1 MLCSGASCP
10 ATTLLLSMYTVYNTA
25 LIIISCAKFSFGPST
40 CMLQCRKFSSKFAS
54 RFPADQT
61 RSAITCT
68 WCTPHTTAPEFFISW
83 TVPDLFWKLQELVVL
98 LLWKLQMQIGF
109 ILSPLELLGWSA
121 GMCIAWFVNVGFHRW
136 ESESEAMDR
145 SRGNKRNW
153 YKYHHSTLVE
163 KERISWNRWS
173 ARGLQY
179 YIYIYIYIWFLQTI
193 AMWIM
198 PEEYCSCRK
207 LAECRSLELEAW
219 GSHVLMLE
227 PLYTG
232 WLQDHGM
239 GGWFLQLLSV
249 RRRWRRCS
257 KPAAARADQCS
268 KNMFRQ
274 LCTILQSYSCC

>member
-1 MLCSGASCP
+1 MGVCCILAHP
-10 ATTLLLSMYTVYNTA
+10 APQLPSSSVCTQYNTA

-40 CMLQCRKFSSKFAS
+40 CLLQCRKFSSKFAS
-54 RFPADQT
+54 RFPADQN

-83 TVPDLFWKLQELVVL
+83 TVPDLFWKLQELVLL

-179 YIYIYIYIWFLQTI
+179 YIYIYICGIFKRLQ
-193 AMWIM
+193 
-198 PEEYCSCRK
+198 CGSCRK
-207 LAECRSLELEAW
+207 NIATVESLQNA
-219 GSHVLMLE
+219 GVS
-227 PLYTG
+227 
-232 WLQDHGM
+232 
-239 GGWFLQLLSV
+239 S
-249 RRRWRRCS
+249 
-257 KPAAARADQCS
+257 
-268 KNMFRQ
+268 
-274 LCTILQSYSCC
+274 